1 MRKHISLPKNLVSH
15 RAKQPKAKNTKG
27 KNIYM
32 LRRELGTWALGTTDG
47 TNLRERKDT
56 SNIQRMAT
64 LFLLL
69 HSLRSTWNKV
79 G

>member
-1 MRKHISLPKNLVSH
+1 MRKHISLQKNLVSH

-27 KNIYM
+27 KKKYVKE
-32 LRRELGTWALGTTDG
+32 ELGTWALGTTDG
-47 TNLRERKDT
+47 MNLRERKDT
-56 SNIQRMAT
+56 SNIQRMAA

-69 HSLRSTWNKV
+69 HSLHSTWNKV